1 MGLTEPVLER
11 RRTVSGMYKMSVVER
26 REVYHAPARVHAT
39 VRPSRCNK
47 QWLDPA
53 LRKISPL
60 RHSDSVVVRV
70 RRPHDQL
77 LVIAPTLV

>member
-39 VRPSRCNK
+39 V
-47 QWLDPA
+47 
-53 LRKISPL
+53 
-60 RHSDSVVVRV
+60 SVRA
-70 RRPHDQL
+70 DA
-77 LVIAPTLV
+77 INSG